1 MNVVNSFNP
10 SVIILGDEMSH
21 INDDIMLEEV
31 DHVLKER
38 LLPEVYSNLK
48 VKVSKAVKDSVLHGI
63 GAICINE
70 VLGNLELYLVK

>member
-1 MNVVNSFNP
+1 
-10 SVIILGDEMSH
+10 MSH